1 MAARSI
7 RCSTDRSRTAAFG
20 DSIEGWILS
29 MYVVMRTD
37 ASVSIGHG
45 HVMRCLTLAG
55 ELRARRAEVRFVC
68 REQAGDLCEHIRARG
83 FEVTRLGGSIESWQD
98 DARATREAVGGIR
111 PDWLVVD
118 HYRLDA
124 RWERELAPA
133 VDSLMVID
141 DLADRPHD
149 CDLLL
154 DQNYFPQPA
163 SRYAGLLPAWCSRF
177 LGAEYVLL
185 RPEFI
190 EASARAPTRSGRRV
204 LIFFGGGDPTGQS
217 LAALEAAM
225 EFDRRMPA
233 DVIIGRNNPR
243 GDEIERRF
251 GGISNLR
258 LLRHTDDMAGLM
270 ARATLCLGAGGIAT
284 FERLHM
290 GLPSIVV
297 STADNQ
303 REPLEALA
311 QLGCIEYLGDAQRV
325 DRQRWV
331 QALERWHAA
340 PRAPAA
346 LAVASRTARL
356 VNAIDTRLVPFEERH
371 IRDTFEFLRDAGLR
385 AAFAMESEPQ
395 WERHLSYWQAK
406 LAAREEQVFAIER
419 GGIHVGNC
427 GLKNMP
433 SGGGLEGWVYLS
445 PGVERRSGLGELAFR
460 RLIRAAF
467 RDRGGS
473 HLYLHVR
480 RDNHAALRLYDKLG
494 FSEAPEPVDSRVW
507 GARASEM
514 ARLVIAA

>member
-1 MAARSI
+1 MH
-7 RCSTDRSRTAAFG
+7 
-20 DSIEGWILS
+20 
-29 MYVVMRTD
+29 VVMRTD
-37 ASVSIGHG
+37 ASVSAGHG
-45 HVMRCLTLAG
+45 HVMRCLTLAA
-55 ELRARRAEVRFVC
+55 ELRARGAQVRFVC
-68 REQAGDLCEHIRARG
+68 RERPGDLCEQIRAQE
-83 FEVTRLGGSIESWQD
+83 FEVTRLSKSIDTWRD
-98 DARATREAVGGIR
+98 DARATFDATRGAR

-118 HYRLDA
+118 HYQLDA

-141 DLADRPHD
+141 DLADRPHE

-154 DQNYFPQPA
+154 DQNYFPRQA
-163 SRYAGLLPAWCSRF
+163 SRYAGLLPAWCSQF

-185 RPEFI
+185 RPEFRD
-190 EASARAPTRSGRRV
+190 AAAHAPARAEPRL

-217 LAALEAAM
+217 LAALEAAL
-225 EFDRRMPA
+225 EFDPRLPA
-233 DVIIGRNNPR
+233 DVIVGRNNPR
-243 GDEIERRF
+243 ADEIERRF
-251 GGISNLR
+251 RGTQNLR

-270 ARATLCLGAGGIAT
+270 ARPTLCLGAGGIAT
-284 FERLHM
+284 FERLYM

-311 QLGCIEYLGDAQRV
+311 KLGCIEYLGEAQQVVRE
-325 DRQRWV
+325 DWV

-356 VNAIDTRLVPFEERH
+356 INAIDTRLLPFEERH
-371 IRDTFEFLRDAGLR
+371 IEGTFEFLRDAGLR
-385 AAFAMESEPQ
+385 AAFAMEGEPQ

-427 GLKNMP
+427 GLKSVP
-433 SGGGLEGWVYLS
+433 SGGGLEGWVYVS

-460 RLIRAAF
+460 RLIRTAF
-467 RDRGGS
+467 RDRGES
-473 HLYLHVR
+473 RLYLHVR
-480 RDNHAALRLYDKLG
+480 RDNHAALRMYEKLG